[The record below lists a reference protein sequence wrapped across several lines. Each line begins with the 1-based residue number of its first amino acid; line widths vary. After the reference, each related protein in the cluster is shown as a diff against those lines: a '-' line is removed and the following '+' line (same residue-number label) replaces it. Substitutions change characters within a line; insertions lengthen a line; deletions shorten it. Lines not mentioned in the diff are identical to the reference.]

1 MIFALRRRKRHLRMM
16 CTGLPTGVRHAN
28 FDDELVPRPKTGL
41 FTPNPST
48 PTQPLSIELSPPLRY
63 TGTRLRPGEQGFRG
77 RSTASSE
84 PLRNITNI
92 SKA

>member
-1 MIFALRRRKRHLRMM
+1 MIFALRRRKPHLRTM

-77 RSTASSE
+77 RSPACSE
-84 PLRNITNI
+84 PPRNITNI